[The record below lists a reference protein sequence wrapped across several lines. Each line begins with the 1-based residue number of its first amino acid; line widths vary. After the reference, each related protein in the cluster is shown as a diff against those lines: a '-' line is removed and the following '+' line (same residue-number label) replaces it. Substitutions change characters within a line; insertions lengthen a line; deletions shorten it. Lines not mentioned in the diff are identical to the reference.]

1 MSEVY
6 RDKKGDMAQDDGNQN
21 FDTKYTKIYVG
32 GLPWRTRTDGLRT
45 YFRQFGEIIHAN
57 VVCNRYTGRSEGYG
71 FVTFRHA
78 ESATR
83 ACQNPN
89 PIVEGRE
96 AKCQLAYFGAR
107 VYNNQNVDQQLQVL
121 PMYPTGT
128 SLHRDIILM
137 ATCLM
142 VVGHTI
148 TLTTGT
154 GTGTNLTFDFDLCE
168 LSLSLLSQTLLSLTI
183 VDQTLIEY

>member
-1 MSEVY
+1 FD
-6 RDKKGDMAQDDGNQN
+6 RDMAQDDGNQN

-107 VYNNQNVDQQLQVL
+107 VYNNQNVDQQLQV
-121 PMYPTGT
+121 
-128 SLHRDIILM
+128 
-137 ATCLM
+137 ATY
-142 VVGHTI
+142 VPNWDQFAPRYHTHGYVPYGCW
-148 TLTTGT
+148 THH
-154 GTGTNLTFDFDLCE
+154 NPYYWNWNWNQPDF
-168 LSLSLLSQTLLSLTI
+168 
-183 VDQTLIEY
+183 